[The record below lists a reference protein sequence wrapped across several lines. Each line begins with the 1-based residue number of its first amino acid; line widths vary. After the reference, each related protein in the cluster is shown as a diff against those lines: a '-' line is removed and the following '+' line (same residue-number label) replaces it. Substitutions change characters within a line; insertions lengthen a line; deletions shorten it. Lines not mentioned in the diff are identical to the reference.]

1 MYHQWRSWFDGTIE
15 NEEESENRDVKFV
28 FGMVKNIKVVF
39 KKPMKGEKWKKIEKA
54 PKDMSFK

>member
-1 MYHQWRSWFDGTIE
+1 
-15 NEEESENRDVKFV
+15 V